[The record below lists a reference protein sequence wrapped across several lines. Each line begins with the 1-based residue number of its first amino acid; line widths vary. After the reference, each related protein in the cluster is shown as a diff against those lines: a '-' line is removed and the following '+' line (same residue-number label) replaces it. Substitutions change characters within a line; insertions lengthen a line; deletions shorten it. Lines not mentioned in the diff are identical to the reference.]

1 MDGVCFMRFERA
13 MPNERY
19 DLFMTNRAELVDSFR
34 THTQSYIL
42 FTYRGPGENN
52 ACRHQAPVFF
62 VPNRTFAPKR
72 LLVCIEIRV
81 FPPNPRDA
89 VRHTQ
94 EFFALVYFHV
104 SSLIIGP

>member
-1 MDGVCFMRFERA
+1 

-52 ACRHQAPVFF
+52 ACRHQAPVFLYQTKLLLRNVCWFALKF
-62 VPNRTFAPKR
+62 VF
-72 LLVCIEIRV
+72 